1 MKETR
6 QATRHRGHG
15 RQLVAGIALV
25 LITAGGLASAP
36 AFGAETTSA
45 VPAVTSQVPDSAMD
59 AVAAMQPGW
68 NLGNT
73 LDAIPDETS

>member
-6 QATRHRGHG
+6 QTTRHRGHG
-15 RQLVAGIALV
+15 LRLVAGVSLA

-36 AFGAETTSA
+36 AFGADATSA
-45 VPAVTSQVPDSAMD
+45 APAVTSQVPDPAMD